1 MDLKTMALIINDRC
15 INFGYWKKEWPYTE
29 RIIVHPE
36 SSETEAEQIKKQK
49 QLNQELFVGGN

>member
-1 MDLKTMALIINDRC
+1 MALIINDRC